1 MYVMVGPVTTID
13 GNMTA
18 STRRPLRQLN
28 TWAFNFKA
36 YCTNT
41 PTTKAA
47 TEMPIGVRPSYG
59 LKCIV
64 TLQILFQTFRK
75 LVGYQIL
82 RPDTFPLAITK
93 SSAQ

>member
-1 MYVMVGPVTTID
+1 MD
-13 GNMTA
+13 ENMTA
-18 STRRPLRQLN
+18 STRHPVRKLS
-28 TWAFNFKA
+28 TWAFNLKA
-36 YCTNT
+36 YSTNA

-47 TEMPIGVRPSYG
+47 TEKPIGVRPSYG